1 MVAFQSRRIREL
13 LGVRLEE
20 AQYHH
25 FMSLVSNKVS
35 EAFDLDFKAKLY
47 GNAERDKKALAGDVA
62 ALANTAGGLL
72 ILGIEEDDQ
81 ARARTAPGVS
91 VADAEVGRIRQI
103 VAANVVPFPQLDVLP
118 IEDPGRPGHGLLVI
132 AVPRSPLAP
141 HAVLVGD
148 GLRYPRRNGA
158 TTRYL
163 SEPEIATAYRER
175 FASAHG
181 QVERAGQIEQEAL
194 GRLSRKDH
202 KCWVVVSLVPDLP
215 GEFLVD
221 QAALRAI
228 KSELISQRPMIMPT
242 SLSWLRA
249 GVGRRRLMVDDAG
262 GDLMPNYL
270 SADLH
275 QDGAGTFAVNAQEVA
290 RQHYGPD
297 ADNDERWLNDEQTVN
312 AILSGLYFLGFHA
325 RDRAS
330 AGGNAL
336 VRVRVHPDTDGPV
349 YLGSGQRGISPT
361 LSQRLKVPVS
371 PAECVA
377 PLETLASQGPDL
389 IATAYLLAT
398 ELFQEFGLPE
408 CGQLTRDGQIRIR
421 YWSAPPWPAFIQQ
434 WAPSVGVTI
443 SSEALAG

>member
-13 LGVRLEE
+13 LGARLEE
-20 AQYHH
+20 ARYLH
-25 FMSLVSNKVS
+25 FMSLVSNKVA
-35 EAFDLDFKAKLY
+35 EAFDLDFKAEVY

-62 ALANTAGGLL
+62 ALSNTAGGLL
-72 ILGIEEDDQ
+72 ILGIKEDDQ
-81 ARARTAPGVS
+81 ARACTAPGVS
-91 VADAEVGRIRQI
+91 VADSEVGRVRQI

-118 IEDPGRPGHGLLVI
+118 IENPERSGHGLLVI

-141 HAVLVGD
+141 HAVLVGE
-148 GLRYPRRNGA
+148 GLRYPRRNGS

-163 SEPEIATAYRER
+163 SEPEVATAYRER

-181 QVERAGQIEQEAL
+181 QVERASQIEQEAL

-215 GEFLVD
+215 GEFPVD

-228 KSELISQRPMIMPT
+228 KGELISQRPMIMPT

-249 GVGRRRLMVDDAG
+249 GVGRRRLMVDDARS
-262 GDLMPNYL
+262 DLIANYL
-270 SADLH
+270 SAELH
-275 QDGAGTFAVNAQEVA
+275 QDGAGTFAVNAEEVT
-290 RQHYGPD
+290 RQRYGPD
-297 ADNDERWLNDEQTVN
+297 TDNDERWLNDEQTVN
-312 AILSGLYFLGFHA
+312 TILSGLHFLGLHA
-325 RDRAS
+325 SDRAG

-336 VRVRVHPDTDGPV
+336 VRVRVHPDTDGAV
-349 YLGSGQRGISPT
+349 YLGNGQRGISPAI
-361 LSQRLKVPVS
+361 SQRMKVPVS

-377 PLETLASQGPDL
+377 PLEAIASQGPDL
-389 IATAYLLAT
+389 VATAYLLAT

-408 CGQLTRDGQIRIR
+408 CGQLTRDGQVRIR
-421 YWSAPPWPAFIQQ
+421 YWSALPWPTFIQQ

-443 SSEALAG
+443 SNETLSG

>member
-1 MVAFQSRRIREL
+1 MAAFQSRRIREL
-13 LGVRLEE
+13 LGVRLDD
-20 AQYHH
+20 ARYHH
-25 FMSLVSNKVS
+25 FKSLVSNKVG
-35 EAFDLDFKAKLY
+35 EAFDLDFKAEPY

-72 ILGIEEDDQ
+72 VLGIEEDDQ
-81 ARARTAPGVS
+81 ARACAASGVS

-103 VAANVVPFPQLDVLP
+103 VAANVVPFPQVDVLP
-118 IEDPGRPGHGLLVI
+118 IENPERPGYGLLVI
-132 AVPRSPLAP
+132 AVPPSPLAP

-163 SEPEIATAYRER
+163 SEPEVASAYRER
-175 FASAHG
+175 FASAQG
-181 QVERAGQIEQEAL
+181 QVERAGQIEREAV

-221 QAALRAI
+221 QTALRAI

-262 GDLMPNYL
+262 GDLMANYL

-275 QDGAGTFAVNAQEVA
+275 QDGAGTFAVNAQEVP
-290 RQHYGPD
+290 RQRYGPD
-297 ADNDERWLNDEQTVN
+297 TDNDERWLNDEQTVN
-312 AILSGLYFLGFHA
+312 SILSGLYFLGTHA

-336 VRVRVHPDTDGPV
+336 VRVRIHPDTDGAV
-349 YLGSGQRGISPT
+349 YLGGGQRGISPT

-377 PLETLASQGPDL
+377 PLEAIASQGPDL
-389 IATAYLLAT
+389 IATGYLLAT

-421 YWSAPPWPAFIQQ
+421 YWSAPPWPTFIQQ
-434 WAPSVGVTI
+434 WAPGVDILI
-443 SSEALAG
+443 SGEALTG